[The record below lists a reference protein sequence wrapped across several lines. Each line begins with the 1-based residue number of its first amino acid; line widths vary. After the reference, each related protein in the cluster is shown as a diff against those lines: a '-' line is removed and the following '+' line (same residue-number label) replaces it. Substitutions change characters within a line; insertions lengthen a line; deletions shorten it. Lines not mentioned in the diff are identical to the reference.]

1 MPRRIPGLASS
12 QGYIFHFFTP
22 GGLALVR
29 DCFITRFRRGAV
41 PVFVGLQKQ
50 IDSAARWGTGKGKC
64 VAHRAALDED
74 MGAYRVTGTNMGG
87 GRALAPDTGGTDAGT
102 DRARMLEEHE
112 ALDLAADW
120 SDISTGLRKDIGQQ
134 LFGQWIKPVQ
144 LGSFCKETGTLDLFL
159 PTEFSANWVADR
171 FADRL
176 SLAWKIARPDVR
188 NVRILVHPG
197 RRALPELRLAES
209 GRRAANDG
217 APVAQ
222 PGDALGMGGDFAALG
237 SNGIG
242 GSIGLDASLTFTT
255 FVTGT
260 ANVLASNAAQRMAA
274 TETPQFAP
282 LYLKAATGQ
291 GKTHLLH
298 AVGHAYLA
306 AHPRARIFYCSA
318 ERFMVEFVQ
327 ALRQNQMIEF
337 KGRLR
342 GFDLLLVDDI
352 QFIIGK
358 ASAQEELL
366 YTIDALL
373 AEGKRLCFAAD
384 RAPQAL
390 DGVEQRLL
398 SRLSMGL
405 VADIQ
410 PADIELRR
418 AILEHR
424 LARFSPSHVP
434 SDVIEFLARTINRNV
449 RELVGG
455 LNKLI
460 AYAQL
465 TGQPVS
471 LALAEDQLTDILS
484 ANRRRITIDEIQR
497 TVCQFYRVDRTEMG
511 SKRRARA
518 VVRPRQ
524 VAMYLAKV
532 LTPRS
537 YPEIGRKFGGRDHS
551 TVIHAVRL
559 IEDLRT
565 RDADMDGDVRS
576 LLRQLES

>member
-1 MPRRIPGLASS
+1 MM
-12 QGYIFHFFTP
+12 
-22 GGLALVR
+22 
-29 DCFITRFRRGAV
+29 
-41 PVFVGLQKQ
+41 
-50 IDSAARWGTGKGKC
+50 
-64 VAHRAALDED
+64 DEQ
-74 MGAYRVTGTNMGG
+74 
-87 GRALAPDTGGTDAGT
+87 
-102 DRARMLEEHE
+102 E

-120 SDISTGLRKDIGQQ
+120 ADISQGLRKDLGQQ
-134 LFGQWIKPVQ
+134 LHSQWIKPVQ
-144 LGSFCKETGTLDLFL
+144 LGSFCKETGTLDLYL
-159 PTEFSANWVADR
+159 PTEFSANWVSDR

-188 NVRILVHPG
+188 HVRISVLPG
-197 RRALPELRLAES
+197 RRGMPGLRLGGEER
-209 GRRAANDG
+209 GRRGTGDAGHAT
-217 APVAQ
+217 Q
-222 PGDALGMGGDFAALG
+222 PGDALGLGAAELG
-237 SNGIG
+237 TLGQA
-242 GSIGLDASLTFTT
+242 SIGLDPSLTFQS
-255 FVTGT
+255 FVTGA

-298 AVGHAYLA
+298 AIGHAYLA
-306 AHPRARIFYCSA
+306 NHPRARIFYCSA

-327 ALRQNQMIEF
+327 ALRQNQTIEF
-337 KGRLR
+337 KARLR

-373 AEGKRLCFAAD
+373 AEGKRLVFAAD

-405 VADIQ
+405 VADMQ

-424 LARFSPSHVP
+424 LARFSPTHVP
-434 SDVIEFLARTINRNV
+434 ADVVEFLARTINRNV

-465 TGQPVS
+465 TGQAVS
-471 LALAEDQLTDILS
+471 LQLAEEQLTDILS

-497 TVCQFYRVDRTEMG
+497 TVCQFYRVDRTEMA

>member
-1 MPRRIPGLASS
+1 MVHKIDKARSTRRKADDDLMEDSE
-12 QGYIFHFFTP
+12 
-22 GGLALVR
+22 
-29 DCFITRFRRGAV
+29 AV
-41 PVFVGLQKQ
+41 
-50 IDSAARWGTGKGKC
+50 
-64 VAHRAALDED
+64 
-74 MGAYRVTGTNMGG
+74 N
-87 GRALAPDTGGTDAGT
+87 
-102 DRARMLEEHE
+102 
-112 ALDLAADW
+112 LAADW
-120 SDISTGLRKDIGQQ
+120 SDISQGLRKDLGHQ
-134 LFGQWIKPVQ
+134 LHSQWIKPIQV
-144 LGSFCKETGTLDLFL
+144 GGIDKETGTLDLFL
-159 PTEFSANWVADR
+159 PTEFSANWVQDR
-171 FADRL
+171 FHDRL
-176 SLAWKIARPDVR
+176 QLAWKIARSEVR
-188 NVRILVHPG
+188 NVRVQVHPG
-197 RRALPELRLAES
+197 RRQLPELRLDN
-209 GRRAANDG
+209 GRRPANDADASAIAMAAG
-217 APVAQ
+217 TI
-222 PGDALGMGGDFAALG
+222 GDAGFT
-237 SNGIG
+237 S
-242 GSIGLDASLTFTT
+242 SVGLDPSLTFAA
-255 FVTGT
+255 FVTGE
-260 ANVLASNAAQRMAA
+260 ANVLACNAAQRMAA
-274 TETPQFAP
+274 TEQPQFSP

-298 AVGHAYLA
+298 AIGHAFLQ

-327 ALRQNQMIEF
+327 ALKANQMIEF
-337 KGRLR
+337 KARLR
-342 GFDLLLVDDI
+342 SFDLLLVDDI

-373 AEGKRLCFAAD
+373 AEGKRLVFAAD

-390 DGVEQRLL
+390 DGVEPRLL

-410 PADIELRR
+410 AADIELRR
-418 AILEHR
+418 KILESK
-424 LARFSPSHVP
+424 LTRFAPLNVP
-434 SDVIEFLARTINRNV
+434 DDVIDFLARTITRNI

-465 TGQPVS
+465 TGQEVS
-471 LALAEDQLTDILS
+471 LQLAEEQLTDILS

-497 TVCQFYRVDRTEMG
+497 TVCQFYRIDRSEMS

>member
-1 MPRRIPGLASS
+1 MSEYGS
-12 QGYIFHFFTP
+12 
-22 GGLALVR
+22 
-29 DCFITRFRRGAV
+29 GAN
-41 PVFVGLQKQ
+41 K
-50 IDSAARWGTGKGKC
+50 
-64 VAHRAALDED
+64 
-74 MGAYRVTGTNMGG
+74 VTGTVWG
-87 GRALAPDTGGTDAGT
+87 GRRVDTASTKGKA
-102 DRARMLEEHE
+102 AVAMPVEEQD

-120 SDISTGLRKDIGQQ
+120 ADISQGLKKDLGQQ
-134 LFGQWIKPVQ
+134 LFNQWIRPIQ
-144 LGSFCKETGTLDLFL
+144 LGAYNKDTGTLDLFL

-176 SLAWKIARPDVR
+176 TLAWKITRDVR
-188 NVRILVHPG
+188 HVRISAAPG
-197 RRALPELRLAES
+197 RRAMPDLRLARETAS
-209 GRRAANDG
+209 QRAMQ
-217 APVAQ
+217 PVAQ
-222 PGDALGMGGDFAALG
+222 DPAPRALGLNTQPVTDSLSLA
-237 SNGIG
+237 
-242 GSIGLDASLTFTT
+242 SIGLDPSLTFTS

-260 ANVLASNAAQRMAA
+260 SNVLAFNAAQRMAA
-274 TETPQFAP
+274 VEAPQFSP
-282 LYLKAATGQ
+282 LYLKAPTGQ
-291 GKTHLLH
+291 GKTHLMH
-298 AVGHAYLA
+298 AIGHAFLA

-337 KGRLR
+337 KSRLR

-373 AEGKRLCFAAD
+373 AEGKRLVFAAD
-384 RAPQAL
+384 RSPQAL

-405 VADIQ
+405 VADMQ

-418 AILEHR
+418 AVLEHR
-424 LARFSPSHVP
+424 LARFTSVDVP
-434 SDVIEFLARTINRNV
+434 NDVIEFLARTINRNV

-471 LALAEDQLTDILS
+471 LSLAEDQLTDILS
-484 ANRRRITIDEIQR
+484 ANRKRITIDEIQR
-497 TVCQFYRVDRTEMG
+497 TVCQFYRVDRTEMS

-524 VAMYLAKV
+524 VAMYLSKV

-565 RDADMDGDVRS
+565 RDADIDGDVRS

>member
-1 MPRRIPGLASS
+1 MAN
-12 QGYIFHFFTP
+12 
-22 GGLALVR
+22 AN
-29 DCFITRFRRGAV
+29 
-41 PVFVGLQKQ
+41 
-50 IDSAARWGTGKGKC
+50 GKATAK
-64 VAHRAALDED
+64 
-74 MGAYRVTGTNMGG
+74 
-87 GRALAPDTGGTDAGT
+87 
-102 DRARMLEEHE
+102 LEEADAMSAEEME
-112 ALDLAADW
+112 AVNLAADW
-120 SDISTGLRKDIGQQ
+120 ADISTGLRKDLGHQ
-134 LFGQWIKPVQ
+134 LHSQWIKPIQ
-144 LGSFCKETGTLDLFL
+144 LGGFCKQTGTLDLYL
-159 PTEFSANWVADR
+159 PSEFYANWVQDR

-176 SLAWKIARPDVR
+176 SLAWKIARSEVR
-188 NVRILVHPG
+188 TVRIQVHPG
-197 RRALPELRLAES
+197 RRKLQDLDLND

-217 APVAQ
+217 ADTSMIAVSAGTM
-222 PGDALGMGGDFAALG
+222 GDAGFTSSVGLDPTLTFAA
-237 SNGIG
+237 
-242 GSIGLDASLTFTT
+242 
-255 FVTGT
+255 FVTGE
-260 ANVLASNAAQRMAA
+260 ANILACNAAQRMAA
-274 TETPQFAP
+274 TEQPQFSP
-282 LYLKAATGQ
+282 LYIKGATGQ

-298 AVGHAYLA
+298 AIGHAYLN

-327 ALRQNQMIEF
+327 ALKSGKTLEF
-337 KGRLR
+337 KARLR

-373 AEGKRLCFAAD
+373 AEGKRLVFAAD

-390 DGVEQRLL
+390 DGVEPRLL

-410 PADIELRR
+410 AADIELRR
-418 AILEHR
+418 KVLESK
-424 LARFSPSHVP
+424 LTRFAPLSVP
-434 SDVIEFLARTINRNV
+434 EDVIDFLARTITRNI

-455 LNKLI
+455 LNKLV

-465 TGQPVS
+465 TGQEVS
-471 LALAEDQLTDILS
+471 LSLAEEQLTDILS

-497 TVCQFYRVDRTEMG
+497 TVCQFYRIDRSEMS

-524 VAMYLAKV
+524 VAMYLSKV

-559 IEDLRT
+559 IEDLRQ

>member
-1 MPRRIPGLASS
+1 MEDAE
-12 QGYIFHFFTP
+12 
-22 GGLALVR
+22 
-29 DCFITRFRRGAV
+29 AV
-41 PVFVGLQKQ
+41 
-50 IDSAARWGTGKGKC
+50 
-64 VAHRAALDED
+64 
-74 MGAYRVTGTNMGG
+74 N
-87 GRALAPDTGGTDAGT
+87 
-102 DRARMLEEHE
+102 
-112 ALDLAADW
+112 LAADW
-120 SDISTGLRKDIGQQ
+120 SDISQGLRKDLGHQ
-134 LFGQWIKPVQ
+134 LHSQWIKPIQV
-144 LGSFCKETGTLDLFL
+144 GGIDKETGQLDLFL
-159 PTEFSANWVADR
+159 PTEFSANWVKDR
-171 FADRL
+171 FHDRL
-176 SLAWKIARPDVR
+176 QLAWKIARAEVR
-188 NVRILVHPG
+188 TVNIQVHPG
-197 RRALPELRLAES
+197 RRQLPELRLDD
-209 GRRAANDG
+209 GRRPANDG
-217 APVAQ
+217 ASAIAVAAGTI
-222 PGDALGMGGDFAALG
+222 GDAGFT
-237 SNGIG
+237 S
-242 GSIGLDASLTFTT
+242 SVGLDPSLTFAA
-255 FVTGT
+255 FITGE
-260 ANVLASNAAQRMAA
+260 ANVLACNAAQRMSA
-274 TETPQFAP
+274 TEQPQFSP

-298 AVGHAYLA
+298 AIGHGFLQ

-327 ALRQNQMIEF
+327 ALKANQMIEF
-337 KGRLR
+337 KARLR
-342 GFDLLLVDDI
+342 SFDLLLVDDI

-373 AEGKRLCFAAD
+373 AEGKRLVFAAD

-390 DGVEQRLL
+390 DGVEPRLL

-410 PADIELRR
+410 AADIELRKK
-418 AILEHR
+418 ILVSK
-424 LARFSPSHVP
+424 LSRFAPLNVP
-434 SDVIEFLARTINRNV
+434 DDVLDFLARTITRNV

-465 TGQPVS
+465 TGQEVS
-471 LALAEDQLTDILS
+471 LQLAEEQLTG
-484 ANRRRITIDEIQR
+484 ITIDEIQR
-497 TVCQFYRVDRTEMG
+497 TVCQFYRIDRSEMS

-524 VAMYLAKV
+524 VAMYLSKV

-559 IEDLRT
+559 IEDLRQ

>member
-1 MPRRIPGLASS
+1 MIRMGPHAGRSEPARRNAGE
-12 QGYIFHFFTP
+12 GNM
-22 GGLALVR
+22 
-29 DCFITRFRRGAV
+29 
-41 PVFVGLQKQ
+41 
-50 IDSAARWGTGKGKC
+50 
-64 VAHRAALDED
+64 ED
-74 MGAYRVTGTNMGG
+74 Q
-87 GRALAPDTGGTDAGT
+87 
-102 DRARMLEEHE
+102 E

-120 SDISTGLRKDIGQQ
+120 ADISQGLRKDLGHQ
-134 LFGQWIKPVQ
+134 LFSQWIRPIQVGD
-144 LGSFCKETGTLDLFL
+144 LCKTTGTLHLYL
-159 PTEFSANWVADR
+159 PTEFSANWVQDR

-176 SLAWKIARPDVR
+176 SLAWKIARSEVR
-188 NVRILVHPG
+188 NVKIAVHPG
-197 RRALPELRLAES
+197 RRKLADLDFKGED
-209 GRRAANDG
+209 GFGHRAANDG
-217 APVAQ
+217 TRGGL
-222 PGDALGMGGDFAALG
+222 PGGARAME
-237 SNGIG
+237 
-242 GSIGLDASLTFTT
+242 SIGEGGFTSSVGLDPSLTFAA
-255 FVTGT
+255 FVTGAT
-260 ANVLASNAAQRMAA
+260 NVLAKNAAERMAKA
-274 TETPQFAP
+274 ERPQFSP

-298 AVGHAYLA
+298 AIGHSYLQ

-318 ERFMVEFVQ
+318 ERFMVEFVS
-327 ALRQNQMIEF
+327 ALKSNEMIEF
-337 KGRLR
+337 KARLR

-373 AEGKRLCFAAD
+373 AEGKRLVFAAD

-390 DGVEQRLL
+390 DGVEPRLL

-418 AILEHR
+418 AILHSK
-424 LARFSPSHVP
+424 LARFAPLDVP
-434 SDVIEFLARTINRNV
+434 DDVIEFLARTINRNV

-465 TGQPVS
+465 TGQEVS
-471 LALAEDQLTDILS
+471 LQLAEEQLTDILS

-497 TVCQFYRVDRTEMG
+497 TVCQFYRIDRSEMS

-559 IEDLRT
+559 IEDLRK

-576 LLRQLES
+576 LLRQLET

>member
-1 MPRRIPGLASS
+1 MIRVGSHAGRTASAES
-12 QGYIFHFFTP
+12 KKT
-22 GGLALVR
+22 
-29 DCFITRFRRGAV
+29 
-41 PVFVGLQKQ
+41 K
-50 IDSAARWGTGKGKC
+50 
-64 VAHRAALDED
+64 ED
-74 MGAYRVTGTNMGG
+74 ME
-87 GRALAPDTGGTDAGT
+87 DQ
-102 DRARMLEEHE
+102 E
-112 ALDLAADW
+112 AVDLAADW
-120 SDISTGLRKDIGQQ
+120 ADISQGLRKDLGHQ
-134 LFGQWIKPVQ
+134 LHSQWIRPIQ
-144 LGSFCKETGTLDLFL
+144 LGTFCKETGTLDLFL
-159 PTEFSANWVADR
+159 PTEFSANWVQDR

-176 SLAWKIARPDVR
+176 SLAWKIARSEVKH
-188 NVRILVHPG
+188 VRIAVRPG
-197 RRALPELRLAES
+197 RRKLSEISLRPEEA
-209 GRRAANDG
+209 RRAANDEN
-217 APVAQ
+217 A
-222 PGDALGMGGDFAALG
+222 AALSMASIG
-237 SNGIG
+237 ENGFTS
-242 GSIGLDASLTFTT
+242 SIGLDPSLTFAA

-260 ANVLASNAAQRMAA
+260 TNVLAFNAAERMAK
-274 TETPQFAP
+274 TEAPQFSP

-298 AVGHAYLA
+298 AIGHAYLA
-306 AHPRARIFYCSA
+306 NHPRARIFYCSA

-327 ALRQNQMIEF
+327 ALRQNEMIEF
-337 KGRLR
+337 KARLR

-373 AEGKRLCFAAD
+373 AEGKRLVFAAD

-418 AILEHR
+418 TILESK
-424 LARFSPSHVP
+424 LTRFAPLEVP
-434 SDVIEFLARTINRNV
+434 ADVIEFLARTVSRNV

-465 TGQPVS
+465 TGQEVS
-471 LALAEDQLTDILS
+471 LQLAEEQLTDILS
-484 ANRRRITIDEIQR
+484 ANRKRITIDEIQR
-497 TVCQFYRVDRTEMG
+497 TVCQFYRVDRSEMS

-559 IEDLRT
+559 IEDLRK

>member
-1 MPRRIPGLASS
+1 MEEFAGGALA
-12 QGYIFHFFTP
+12 
-22 GGLALVR
+22 
-29 DCFITRFRRGAV
+29 RGV
-41 PVFVGLQKQ
+41 N
-50 IDSAARWGTGKGKC
+50 SAANSGGERAQAGKKG
-64 VAHRAALDED
+64 RESNMIED
-74 MGAYRVTGTNMGG
+74 Q
-87 GRALAPDTGGTDAGT
+87 
-102 DRARMLEEHE
+102 E

-120 SDISTGLRKDIGQQ
+120 ADISQGLKKDLGPQ
-134 LFGQWIKPVQ
+134 LHAQWIKPIQ

-176 SLAWKIARPDVR
+176 SLAWKIARSEVR
-188 NVRILVHPG
+188 QVRITVHP
-197 RRALPELRLAES
+197 RRRSMPELRVGAAPTAPS
-209 GRRAANDG
+209 RAATL
-217 APVAQ
+217 AATSPVMV
-222 PGDALGMGGDFAALG
+222 DSAL
-237 SNGIG
+237 S
-242 GSIGLDASLTFTT
+242 GLDPSLTFAE
-255 FVTGT
+255 FVSGS
-260 ANVLASNAAQRMAA
+260 ANVLAVNAAQRMAA
-274 TETPQFAP
+274 IEAPQFSP
-282 LYLKAATGQ
+282 LYLKGSTGQ

-298 AVGHAYLA
+298 AIGHAFA
-306 AHPRARIFYCSA
+306 ANKPGARIFYCSA
-318 ERFMVEFVQ
+318 ERFMIEFVQ
-327 ALRQNQMIEF
+327 AMRSNEMIEF
-337 KGRLR
+337 KSRLR
-342 GFDLLLVDDI
+342 GFDMLLVDDI

-358 ASAQEELL
+358 ASTQEEFLH
-366 YTIDALL
+366 TIDALMS
-373 AEGKRLCFAAD
+373 AGKRLVVAAD

-418 AILEHR
+418 KILEHR
-424 LARFSPSHVP
+424 LARFGNTQVP
-434 SDVIEFLARTINRNV
+434 SDVVEFLARTINRNV

-471 LALAEDQLTDILS
+471 LQLAEEQLTDILS

-497 TVCQFYRVDRTEMG
+497 TVCQFYRVDRTEMA

-559 IEDLRT
+559 IEELRA
-565 RDADMDGDVRS
+565 RDADMDGDVRT
-576 LLRQLES
+576 LLRQLED

>member
-1 MPRRIPGLASS
+1 MTSDRPPSKGSLSA
-12 QGYIFHFFTP
+12 
-22 GGLALVR
+22 VR
-29 DCFITRFRRGAV
+29 S
-41 PVFVGLQKQ
+41 P
-50 IDSAARWGTGKGKC
+50 
-64 VAHRAALDED
+64 ED
-74 MGAYRVTGTNMGG
+74 Q
-87 GRALAPDTGGTDAGT
+87 DA
-102 DRARMLEEHE
+102 M
-112 ALDLAADW
+112 DLAADW
-120 SDISTGLRKDIGQQ
+120 ADIIQGLKKDLGQQ
-134 LFGQWIKPVQ
+134 LFAQWIRPIQ
-144 LGSFCKETGTLDLFL
+144 LGAFAKDTGTLDLFL

-176 SLAWKIARPDVR
+176 SLAWKIARSEVR
-188 NVRILVHPG
+188 QVRISVHPG
-197 RRALPELRLAES
+197 RRQMPDLRLARDGAHDGIGPS
-209 GRRAANDG
+209 GRRPAND
-217 APVAQ
+217 P
-222 PGDALGMGGDFAALG
+222 PGEEGRAIGLAMPDIGSGHGDTMGLA
-237 SNGIG
+237 
-242 GSIGLDASLTFTT
+242 SIGLDPSLTFPS

-260 ANVLASNAAQRMAA
+260 ANVLAANAAQRMAA
-274 TETPQFAP
+274 VEVPQFSP

-291 GKTHLLH
+291 GKTHLMH
-298 AVGHAYLA
+298 AIGHAYLA

-337 KGRLR
+337 KSRLR

-373 AEGKRLCFAAD
+373 AEGKRLVFAAD

-405 VADIQ
+405 VADIA
-410 PADIELRR
+410 PADIDLRR
-418 AILEHR
+418 SILESR
-424 LARFSPSHVP
+424 LARFPSANVP
-434 SDVIEFLARTINRNV
+434 ADVIEFLARTINRNV
-449 RELVGG
+449 REAVGG

-471 LALAEDQLTDILS
+471 LQLAEEQLTDILS
-484 ANRRRITIDEIQR
+484 ANRKRITIDEIQR
-497 TVCQFYRVDRTEMG
+497 TVCQFYRVDRTEMA

-576 LLRQLES
+576 RQRQLES

>member
-1 MPRRIPGLASS
+1 M
-12 QGYIFHFFTP
+12 
-22 GGLALVR
+22 
-29 DCFITRFRRGAV
+29 AV
-41 PVFVGLQKQ
+41 
-50 IDSAARWGTGKGKC
+50 
-64 VAHRAALDED
+64 DENGED
-74 MGAYRVTGTNMGG
+74 Q
-87 GRALAPDTGGTDAGT
+87 
-102 DRARMLEEHE
+102 E
-112 ALDLAADW
+112 AINLKADW
-120 SDISTGLRKDIGQQ
+120 ADISQGLRKDLGQQ
-134 LFGQWIKPVQ
+134 LHAQWIKPIQ
-144 LGSFCKETGTLDLFL
+144 LGTFCKETGTLDLYL

-176 SLAWKIARPDVR
+176 SLAWKIARADVR
-188 NVRILVHPG
+188 NVRVLVHPG
-197 RRALPELRLAES
+197 RRHMTDIRIGDS
-209 GRRAANDG
+209 
-217 APVAQ
+217 APNAGVN
-222 PGDALGMGGDFAALG
+222 GG
-237 SNGIG
+237 GIG
-242 GSIGLDASLTFTT
+242 SGNAVTIGGEDFGELGQATIGLDPSLTFTS

-260 ANVLASNAAQRMAA
+260 NNVLAFNAAQRIAA
-274 TETPQFAP
+274 TEKPQFSP

-298 AVGHAYLA
+298 AIGHSYLQN
-306 AHPRARIFYCSA
+306 HPRNRIFYCSA

-337 KGRLR
+337 KARLR
-342 GFDLLLVDDI
+342 GFDLLMVDDI

-373 AEGKRLCFAAD
+373 AEGKRLVFAAD

-390 DGVEQRLL
+390 DGVDQRLL

-405 VADIQ
+405 VADIA

-424 LARFSPSHVP
+424 LKRFAPTNVP
-434 SDVIEFLARTINRNV
+434 GDVIEFLARTINRNV

-465 TGQPVS
+465 TGQAVS
-471 LALAEDQLTDILS
+471 LQLAEEQLTDILS

-497 TVCQFYRVDRTEMG
+497 TVCQFYRIDRTEMS

-524 VAMYLAKV
+524 VAMYLSKV

-559 IEDLRT
+559 IEELRT

>member
-1 MPRRIPGLASS
+1 MS
-12 QGYIFHFFTP
+12 
-22 GGLALVR
+22 
-29 DCFITRFRRGAV
+29 
-41 PVFVGLQKQ
+41 
-50 IDSAARWGTGKGKC
+50 
-64 VAHRAALDED
+64 ED
-74 MGAYRVTGTNMGG
+74 Q
-87 GRALAPDTGGTDAGT
+87 
-102 DRARMLEEHE
+102 E
-112 ALDLAADW
+112 AMDLAADW
-120 SDISTGLRKDIGQQ
+120 ADISQGLRKDLGHQ
-134 LFGQWIKPVQ
+134 LHSQWIKPIQ
-144 LGSFCKETGTLDLFL
+144 LGTMDKETGTLDLFL
-159 PTEFSANWVADR
+159 PTEFSANWVNDR

-176 SLAWKIARPDVR
+176 ALAWKIARSEVR
-188 NVRILVHPG
+188 KVRISVHPG
-197 RRALPELRLAES
+197 RRQLGDVPLGGFDNF
-209 GRRAANDG
+209 GRTHANDVIEPG
-217 APVAQ
+217 AMT
-222 PGDALGMGGDFAALG
+222 LAAG
-237 SNGIG
+237 TIG
-242 GSIGLDASLTFTT
+242 ERGFTASVGLDPSLTFAA

-260 ANVLASNAAQRMAA
+260 TNVLAFNAAERMAKV
-274 TETPQFAP
+274 EQPQFSP

-298 AVGHAYLA
+298 AIGHAYLA

-327 ALRQNQMIEF
+327 ALRQNEMIEF
-337 KGRLR
+337 KARLR

-352 QFIIGK
+352 QFIIDK

-373 AEGKRLCFAAD
+373 AEGKRLVFAAD

-405 VADIQ
+405 VADIL

-418 AILEHR
+418 SILESK
-424 LARFSPSHVP
+424 LTRFAPLEVP
-434 SDVIEFLARTINRNV
+434 ADVIEFLARTINRNV

-465 TGQPVS
+465 TGQEVS
-471 LALAEDQLTDILS
+471 LQLAEEQLTDILS

-497 TVCQFYRVDRTEMG
+497 TVCQFYRVDRSEMS

-559 IEDLRT
+559 IEDLRK

>member
-1 MPRRIPGLASS
+1 MSED
-12 QGYIFHFFTP
+12 QE
-22 GGLALVR
+22 
-29 DCFITRFRRGAV
+29 AV
-41 PVFVGLQKQ
+41 NF
-50 IDSAARWGTGKGKC
+50 
-64 VAHRAALDED
+64 
-74 MGAYRVTGTNMGG
+74 
-87 GRALAPDTGGTDAGT
+87 
-102 DRARMLEEHE
+102 
-112 ALDLAADW
+112 AADW
-120 SDISTGLRKDIGQQ
+120 ADISQGLRKDLGQQ
-134 LFGQWIKPVQ
+134 LHSQWIKPIQ
-144 LGSFCKETGTLDLFL
+144 LGSFCHETGNLDLFL

-188 NVRILVHPG
+188 HVRVSVHPG
-197 RRALPELRLAES
+197 RRQLPELRLGGS
-209 GRRAANDG
+209 NGMRRAANDG
-217 APVAQ
+217 
-222 PGDALGMGGDFAALG
+222 LGMPNDSGMMMLGGDELG
-237 SNGIG
+237 TLGQA
-242 GSIGLDASLTFTT
+242 SIGLDPSLTFTS
-255 FVTGT
+255 FVTGSS
-260 ANVLASNAAQRMAA
+260 NILASNAAQRMAA
-274 TETPQFAP
+274 PEKPQFAP

-298 AVGHAYLA
+298 AIGHAYLA
-306 AHPRARIFYCSA
+306 AHPRARLFYCSA

-337 KGRLR
+337 KSRLR

-373 AEGKRLCFAAD
+373 AEGKRLVFAAD

-418 AILEHR
+418 SILEHR
-424 LARFSPSHVP
+424 LARFSPTQVP
-434 SDVIEFLARTINRNV
+434 ADVIEFLARTINRNI

-465 TGQPVS
+465 TGQAVS
-471 LALAEDQLTDILS
+471 LQLAEEQLTDILS

-497 TVCQFYRVDRTEMG
+497 TVCQFYRVDRTEMS

>member
-1 MPRRIPGLASS
+1 M
-12 QGYIFHFFTP
+12 
-22 GGLALVR
+22 
-29 DCFITRFRRGAV
+29 
-41 PVFVGLQKQ
+41 
-50 IDSAARWGTGKGKC
+50 
-64 VAHRAALDED
+64 ED
-74 MGAYRVTGTNMGG
+74 
-87 GRALAPDTGGTDAGT
+87 D
-102 DRARMLEEHE
+102 HE
-112 ALDLAADW
+112 ALNLAADW
-120 SDISTGLRKDIGQQ
+120 SDISQGLRKDLGQQ
-134 LFGQWIKPVQ
+134 LHSQWIKPVS
-144 LGSFCKETGTLDLFL
+144 LGTFCKETGTLDLFL
-159 PTEFSANWVADR
+159 PTEFSANWVNDR

-188 NVRILVHPG
+188 NVRISVHPG
-197 RRALPELRLAES
+197 RRQLPELRLGNS
-209 GRRAANDG
+209 GNGTRRAANDS
-217 APVAQ
+217 
-222 PGDALGMGGDFAALG
+222 ALGREGSMLEMGGEEFGAVG
-237 SNGIG
+237 Q
-242 GSIGLDASLTFTT
+242 GSIGLDPSLTFAT
-255 FVTGT
+255 FVTG
-260 ANVLASNAAQRMAA
+260 ASNILASNAAQRMAA
-274 TETPQFAP
+274 VEKPQFAP

-298 AVGHAYLA
+298 AIGHTYLA

-327 ALRQNQMIEF
+327 ALRQNQTIEF
-337 KGRLR
+337 KTRLR

-373 AEGKRLCFAAD
+373 AEGKRLVFAAD

-410 PADIELRR
+410 PADIDLRR
-418 AILEHR
+418 SILEHR
-424 LARFSPSHVP
+424 LARFSPANVP
-434 SDVIEFLARTINRNV
+434 ADVIEFLARTINRNI

-465 TGQPVS
+465 TGQVVS
-471 LALAEDQLTDILS
+471 LQLAEEQLTDILS

-497 TVCQFYRVDRTEMG
+497 TVCQFYRVDRTEMS

>member
-1 MPRRIPGLASS
+1 MTTKS
-12 QGYIFHFFTP
+12 
-22 GGLALVR
+22 
-29 DCFITRFRRGAV
+29 
-41 PVFVGLQKQ
+41 K
-50 IDSAARWGTGKGKC
+50 
-64 VAHRAALDED
+64 
-74 MGAYRVTGTNMGG
+74 TNE
-87 GRALAPDTGGTDAGT
+87 
-102 DRARMLEEHE
+102 ARMTEDQE

-120 SDISTGLRKDIGQQ
+120 ADISQGLRKDLGQQ
-134 LFGQWIKPVQ
+134 LHSQWIKPIQ
-144 LGSFCKETGTLDLFL
+144 LDSFCKETGTLDLFL

-176 SLAWKIARPDVR
+176 SLAWKIARSEVR
-188 NVRILVHPG
+188 HVRISVHPA
-197 RRALPELRLAES
+197 RRQMPDLRLNGSS
-209 GRRAANDG
+209 GRRPANDG
-217 APVAQ
+217 ASSALVPETAPLNMPVN
-222 PGDALGMGGDFAALG
+222 DFAALG
-237 SNGIG
+237 QSA
-242 GSIGLDASLTFTT
+242 IGLDPSLTFTT
-255 FVTGT
+255 FVTGV
-260 ANVLASNAAQRMAA
+260 ANVLGCNAAQRMAA
-274 TETPQFAP
+274 VEKPQFSP

-298 AVGHAYLA
+298 AIGHAFLQT
-306 AHPRARIFYCSA
+306 HPRSRIFYCSA

-337 KGRLR
+337 KSRLR
-342 GFDLLLVDDI
+342 GFDLLMVDDI

-373 AEGKRLCFAAD
+373 AEGKRLVFAAD

-418 AILEHR
+418 SILEHR
-424 LARFSPSHVP
+424 LARFAPTEVP
-434 SDVIEFLARTINRNV
+434 ADVIEFLARTINRNV

-465 TGQPVS
+465 TGQMVS
-471 LALAEDQLTDILS
+471 LQLAEEQLTDILS

-497 TVCQFYRVDRTEMG
+497 TVCQFYRVDRTEMA

-559 IEDLRT
+559 IEGLRT

>member
-1 MPRRIPGLASS
+1 MGPHAGRSGPAKNDGIEGDMEE
-12 QGYIFHFFTP
+12 QE
-22 GGLALVR
+22 
-29 DCFITRFRRGAV
+29 AV
-41 PVFVGLQKQ
+41 
-50 IDSAARWGTGKGKC
+50 
-64 VAHRAALDED
+64 
-74 MGAYRVTGTNMGG
+74 
-87 GRALAPDTGGTDAGT
+87 
-102 DRARMLEEHE
+102 
-112 ALDLAADW
+112 DLAADW
-120 SDISTGLRKDIGQQ
+120 ADISQGLRKDLGHQ
-134 LFGQWIKPVQ
+134 LFSQWIRPIQV
-144 LGSFCKETGTLDLFL
+144 GSFCKDTGTLHLFL
-159 PTEFSANWVADR
+159 PTEFSANWVQDR
-171 FADRL
+171 FHDRL
-176 SLAWKIARPDVR
+176 SLAWKIARSEVR
-188 NVRILVHPG
+188 NVKIGVHPG
-197 RRALPELRLAES
+197 RRKLADLDFRGED
-209 GRRAANDG
+209 GFGHRAANDG
-217 APVAQ
+217 ALA
-222 PGDALGMGGDFAALG
+222 GGRAME
-237 SNGIG
+237 
-242 GSIGLDASLTFTT
+242 SIGDDGFTSSVGLDPSLTFAA

-260 ANVLASNAAQRMAA
+260 TNVLAKNAAERMAQA
-274 TETPQFAP
+274 EKPQFSP

-298 AVGHAYLA
+298 AIGHAYLQ

-318 ERFMVEFVQ
+318 ERFMVEFVS
-327 ALRQNQMIEF
+327 ALKSNEMIEF
-337 KGRLR
+337 KARLR

-373 AEGKRLCFAAD
+373 AEGKRLVFAAD

-390 DGVEQRLL
+390 DGVEPRLL

-410 PADIELRR
+410 SADIELRR
-418 AILEHR
+418 QILQSK
-424 LARFSPSHVP
+424 LVRFAPLDVP

-465 TGQPVS
+465 TGQDVS
-471 LALAEDQLTDILS
+471 LQLAEEQLTDILS

-497 TVCQFYRVDRTEMG
+497 TVCQFYRIDRAEMS

-559 IEDLRT
+559 IEDLRQ
-565 RDADMDGDVRS
+565 RDSDMDGDVRS

>member
-1 MPRRIPGLASS
+1 MNPLAARPAGMTPPREPSTNA
-12 QGYIFHFFTP
+12 
-22 GGLALVR
+22 
-29 DCFITRFRRGAV
+29 RGA
-41 PVFVGLQKQ
+41 P
-50 IDSAARWGTGKGKC
+50 DATSARGAP
-64 VAHRAALDED
+64 ED
-74 MGAYRVTGTNMGG
+74 N
-87 GRALAPDTGGTDAGT
+87 DAV
-102 DRARMLEEHE
+102 
-112 ALDLAADW
+112 DLAADW
-120 SDISTGLRKDIGQQ
+120 ADISQGLKKDLGPQ
-134 LFGQWIKPVQ
+134 LHTQWIKPIQV
-144 LGSFCKETGTLDLFL
+144 GTFCKETGTLDLFL
-159 PTEFSANWVADR
+159 PTEFSANWVGDR

-176 SLAWKIARPDVR
+176 SLAWKIARSEVR
-188 NVRILVHPG
+188 QVRISVHPR
-197 RRALPELRLAES
+197 RRAQPDLRMPDLRLPGAGAAPSSTRPIAS
-209 GRRAANDG
+209 GLSRQAPVQAGEMAYG
-217 APVAQ
+217 AP
-222 PGDALGMGGDFAALG
+222 
-237 SNGIG
+237 S
-242 GSIGLDASLTFTT
+242 GLDPSLTFAE

-260 ANVLASNAAQRMAA
+260 GNVLAVNAAQRMAA
-274 TETPQFAP
+274 IETPQFSP
-282 LYLKAATGQ
+282 LYLKASTGQ

-298 AVGHAYLA
+298 AIGHAYGA
-306 AHPRARIFYCSA
+306 ARPGARIFYCSA
-318 ERFMVEFVQ
+318 ERFMIEFVQ
-327 ALRQNQMIEF
+327 AMRSNEMMDF
-337 KGRLR
+337 KTRLR
-342 GFDLLLVDDI
+342 SFDLLLVDDI

-358 ASAQEELL
+358 SSTQEEFLH
-366 YTIDALL
+366 TIDALL
-373 AEGKRLCFAAD
+373 AAGKRLVVAAD

-410 PADIELRR
+410 PADIDLRR
-418 AILEHR
+418 KILEHR
-424 LARFSPSHVP
+424 LTRFGGGNAGVGGSVP

-471 LALAEDQLTDILS
+471 LTLAEEQLTDILS

-497 TVCQFYRVDRTEMG
+497 AVCQFYRVDRTEMA

-559 IEDLRT
+559 IEELRT
-565 RDADMDGDVRS
+565 RDAEMDGDVRT
-576 LLRQLES
+576 LLRQLED

>member
-1 MPRRIPGLASS
+1 MGS
-12 QGYIFHFFTP
+12 
-22 GGLALVR
+22 GGLQAQPSV
-29 DCFITRFRRGAV
+29 V
-41 PVFVGLQKQ
+41 VNSEVK
-50 IDSAARWGTGKGKC
+50 S
-64 VAHRAALDED
+64 DED
-74 MGAYRVTGTNMGG
+74 RL
-87 GRALAPDTGGTDAGT
+87 RD
-102 DRARMLEEHE
+102 EQE
-112 ALDLAADW
+112 AMDLAADW
-120 SDISTGLRKDIGQQ
+120 SDISQGLRKDLGQQ
-134 LFGQWIKPVQ
+134 LHSQWIKPVQ
-144 LGSFCKETGTLDLFL
+144 LGGFCKETGTLDLHL

-171 FADRL
+171 FSDRL
-176 SLAWKIARPDVR
+176 SLAWKIARPDIR
-188 NVRILVHPG
+188 NVRISVQPG
-197 RRALPELRLAES
+197 RRAPQGLRFGREEN
-209 GRRAANDG
+209 GRRGGDG
-217 APVAQ
+217 AMISQ
-222 PGDALGMGGDFAALG
+222 PGDALGMSAAELGGLG
-237 SNGIG
+237 PNGLG
-242 GSIGLDASLTFTT
+242 MASIGLDPSLTFAT
-255 FVTGT
+255 FVSGS
-260 ANVLASNAAQRMAA
+260 ANVLASNAAQRMSA

-298 AVGHAYLA
+298 AIGHAYLL

-327 ALRQNQMIEF
+327 ALRQNQTIEF
-337 KGRLR
+337 KTRLR

-373 AEGKRLCFAAD
+373 AEGKRLVFAAD

-418 AILEHR
+418 TILEHR
-424 LARFSPSHVP
+424 LQRFSPTHVP
-434 SDVIEFLARTINRNV
+434 SDVVEFLARTINRNV

-465 TGQPVS
+465 TGQAVS
-471 LALAEDQLTDILS
+471 LQLAEEQLTDILS

-497 TVCQFYRVDRTEMG
+497 TVCQFYRVDRTEMS

>member
-1 MPRRIPGLASS
+1 MIRMGPHASRSLAT
-12 QGYIFHFFTP
+12 G
-22 GGLALVR
+22 R
-29 DCFITRFRRGAV
+29 E
-41 PVFVGLQKQ
+41 
-50 IDSAARWGTGKGKC
+50 GTEGNM
-64 VAHRAALDED
+64 ED
-74 MGAYRVTGTNMGG
+74 Q
-87 GRALAPDTGGTDAGT
+87 
-102 DRARMLEEHE
+102 E

-120 SDISTGLRKDIGQQ
+120 ADIVQGLRKDLGHQ
-134 LFGQWIKPVQ
+134 LFTQWIRPIQ
-144 LGSFCKETGTLDLFL
+144 LGPFCKQTGTLDLYL
-159 PTEFSANWVADR
+159 PTEFSANWVQDR
-171 FADRL
+171 LHDRL
-176 SLAWKIARPDVR
+176 SLAWKIARSEVR
-188 NVRILVHPG
+188 SVRVGVHPG
-197 RRALPELRLAES
+197 RRRLAGLDMNGED
-209 GRRAANDG
+209 GLGHRAANDG
-217 APVAQ
+217 ARA
-222 PGDALGMGGDFAALG
+222 
-237 SNGIG
+237 IE
-242 GSIGLDASLTFTT
+242 SIGDDGLPSSVGLDPSLTFAA
-255 FVTGT
+255 FVPGTG
-260 ANVLASNAAQRMAA
+260 NVLARNAAERMAKP
-274 TETPQFAP
+274 ERPQFSP
-282 LYLKAATGQ
+282 LYLNAATGQ

-298 AVGHAYLA
+298 AIGHAFLA

-327 ALRQNQMIEF
+327 ALKSGAMIEF

-373 AEGKRLCFAAD
+373 AEGKRLVFAAD

-390 DGVEQRLL
+390 DGVEPRLL

-418 AILEHR
+418 QILHSK
-424 LARFSPSHVP
+424 LARFAPLEVP
-434 SDVIEFLARTINRNV
+434 PDVIEFLSRTINRNV

-455 LNKLI
+455 LHKLI

-465 TGQPVS
+465 TGQAVS

-484 ANRRRITIDEIQR
+484 ANRKRITIDEIQR
-497 TVCQFYRVDRTEMG
+497 TVCQFYRLDRSEMS

-559 IEDLRT
+559 IEDLRK
-565 RDADMDGDVRS
+565 RDAEMDGDVRS
-576 LLRQLES
+576 LLRQLED

>member
-1 MPRRIPGLASS
+1 MIR
-12 QGYIFHFFTP
+12 
-22 GGLALVR
+22 
-29 DCFITRFRRGAV
+29 
-41 PVFVGLQKQ
+41 K
-50 IDSAARWGTGKGKC
+50 
-64 VAHRAALDED
+64 VADGVVED
-74 MGAYRVTGTNMGG
+74 Q
-87 GRALAPDTGGTDAGT
+87 
-102 DRARMLEEHE
+102 E

-120 SDISTGLRKDIGQQ
+120 GDIVQGLRKDLGHQ
-134 LFGQWIKPVQ
+134 LYSQWIRPIQ
-144 LGSFCKETGTLDLFL
+144 LGSFCKDTGTLHLFL
-159 PTEFSANWVADR
+159 PTEFSANWVQDR

-176 SLAWKIARPDVR
+176 SLAWKIARSEVR
-188 NVRILVHPG
+188 AVKIGVHPG
-197 RRALPELRLAES
+197 RRKIADLDLNGED
-209 GRRAANDG
+209 GFGHRAANDG
-217 APVAQ
+217 PRALESI
-222 PGDALGMGGDFAALG
+222 GDEGFTSSVGLDPTLTFAA
-237 SNGIG
+237 
-242 GSIGLDASLTFTT
+242 

-260 ANVLASNAAQRMAA
+260 TNVLAKNAAERMALA
-274 TETPQFAP
+274 EKPQFSP

-298 AVGHAYLA
+298 AIGHSYLQ

-318 ERFMVEFVQ
+318 ERFMVEFVS
-327 ALRQNQMIEF
+327 ALKSNEMIEF
-337 KGRLR
+337 KARLR

-373 AEGKRLCFAAD
+373 AEGKRLVFAAD

-390 DGVEQRLL
+390 DGVEPRLL

-410 PADIELRR
+410 PADIDLRR
-418 AILEHR
+418 AILHSK
-424 LARFSPSHVP
+424 LTRFAPLNVP
-434 SDVIEFLARTINRNV
+434 EDVIEFLARTVNRNV

-465 TGQPVS
+465 TGQEVA
-471 LALAEDQLTDILS
+471 LQLAEEQLTDILS

-497 TVCQFYRVDRTEMG
+497 TVCQFYRIDRSEMS

-559 IEDLRT
+559 IEDLRK

>member
-1 MPRRIPGLASS
+1 MAFGRLARDPNRIQGPGE
-12 QGYIFHFFTP
+12 GPT
-22 GGLALVR
+22 
-29 DCFITRFRRGAV
+29 
-41 PVFVGLQKQ
+41 
-50 IDSAARWGTGKGKC
+50 SAAETVPARPGAIGTQVEPNPGPNSGPNPVPKPEPKQGRKAGG
-64 VAHRAALDED
+64 VTMEED
-74 MGAYRVTGTNMGG
+74 Q
-87 GRALAPDTGGTDAGT
+87 D
-102 DRARMLEEHE
+102 

-120 SDISTGLRKDIGQQ
+120 ADISQGLKKDLGPQ
-134 LFGQWIKPVQ
+134 LYGQWIKPIQ
-144 LGSFCKETGTLDLFL
+144 LGSFCKDSGSLDLFL

-171 FADRL
+171 FAERL
-176 SLAWKIARPDVR
+176 SLAWKIARNEVR
-188 NVRILVHPG
+188 QVRIAVHPR
-197 RRALPELRLAES
+197 RRAMPGLRM
-209 GRRAANDG
+209 
-217 APVAQ
+217 
-222 PGDALGMGGDFAALG
+222 PGDAAPAPGHSGAHSGVRSLQTSQAMASDMAGGFA
-237 SNGIG
+237 S
-242 GSIGLDASLTFTT
+242 GLDPSLTFTE
-255 FVTGT
+255 FVAGS
-260 ANVLASNAAQRMAA
+260 ANVLALNAAQRMAA
-274 TETPQFAP
+274 MEVPQFSP
-282 LYLKAATGQ
+282 LYLKASTGQ

-298 AVGHAYLA
+298 AIGHAFTA
-306 AHPRARIFYCSA
+306 NRPSARVFYCSA
-318 ERFMVEFVQ
+318 ERFMVEFVS
-327 ALRQNQMIEF
+327 AMRQNEMIEF
-337 KGRLR
+337 KSRLR

-358 ASAQEELL
+358 SSTQEEFLH
-366 YTIDALL
+366 TIDALL
-373 AEGKRLCFAAD
+373 GAGKRLVVAAD

-418 AILEHR
+418 KILDAR
-424 LARFSPSHVP
+424 LARYANNQVP
-434 SDVIEFLARTINRNV
+434 SDVVEFLSRTISRNV

-465 TGQPVS
+465 TGQPIS
-471 LALAEDQLTDILS
+471 LQLAEEQLTDILS

-497 TVCQFYRVDRTEMG
+497 TVCQFYRVDRSEMG

-565 RDADMDGDVRS
+565 RDADMDGDVRT
-576 LLRQLES
+576 LLRQLED

>member
-1 MPRRIPGLASS
+1 M
-12 QGYIFHFFTP
+12 
-22 GGLALVR
+22 
-29 DCFITRFRRGAV
+29 
-41 PVFVGLQKQ
+41 
-50 IDSAARWGTGKGKC
+50 
-64 VAHRAALDED
+64 
-74 MGAYRVTGTNMGG
+74 
-87 GRALAPDTGGTDAGT
+87 
-102 DRARMLEEHE
+102 EEQE

-120 SDISTGLRKDIGQQ
+120 ADISRGLRKDLGHQ
-134 LFGQWIKPVQ
+134 LYSQWIKPIQ
-144 LGSFCKETGTLDLFL
+144 LGSLCKQSGTLDLYL
-159 PTEFSANWVADR
+159 PNEFSANWVSDR

-176 SLAWKIARPDVR
+176 SLAWKIARPDIR
-188 NVRILVHPG
+188 NVQISVMPG
-197 RRALPELRLAES
+197 RRTVPGLRLGREE

-217 APVAQ
+217 APLSQ
-222 PGDALGMGGDFAALG
+222 PGDALGMGAAELG
-237 SNGIG
+237 AMGQG
-242 GSIGLDASLTFTT
+242 PVGLDPSLTFAS
-255 FVTGT
+255 FVTGS
-260 ANVLASNAAQRMAA
+260 ANILASNAAQRMAA
-274 TETPQFAP
+274 PETPQFAP

-298 AVGHAYLA
+298 AIGHAYLA
-306 AHPRARIFYCSA
+306 NHQRARIFYCSA

-327 ALRQNQMIEF
+327 ALRQNQTIEF
-337 KGRLR
+337 KARLR

-373 AEGKRLCFAAD
+373 AEGKRLVFAAD

-418 AILEHR
+418 SILEHR
-424 LARFSPSHVP
+424 LQRFSPSHVP
-434 SDVIEFLARTINRNV
+434 GDVVEFLARTINRNV

-465 TGQPVS
+465 TGQAVS
-471 LALAEDQLTDILS
+471 LQLAEEQLTDILS

-497 TVCQFYRVDRTEMG
+497 TVCQFYRVDRTEMA

>member
-1 MPRRIPGLASS
+1 M
-12 QGYIFHFFTP
+12 P
-22 GGLALVR
+22 GGVCGLLGGYLL
-29 DCFITRFRRGAV
+29 GAN
-41 PVFVGLQKQ
+41 
-50 IDSAARWGTGKGKC
+50 
-64 VAHRAALDED
+64 
-74 MGAYRVTGTNMGG
+74 RVTGTNIIGSQVAEPAQG
-87 GRALAPDTGGTDAGT
+87 KAVEE
-102 DRARMLEEHE
+102 RMREEQE
-112 ALDLAADW
+112 ALDFAADW
-120 SDISTGLRKDIGQQ
+120 ADISLGLRKDLGQQ
-134 LFGQWIKPVQ
+134 LHGQWIKPVQ

-188 NVRILVHPG
+188 NVRISVHPG
-197 RRALPELRLAES
+197 RRQMPELRLGREGGA
-209 GRRAANDG
+209 RRAANDG
-217 APVAQ
+217 AMSQ
-222 PGDALGMGGDFAALG
+222 PGDALGMGGGDFGAIGQG
-237 SNGIG
+237 SPGM
-242 GSIGLDASLTFTT
+242 GSIGLDPSLTFAT

-260 ANVLASNAAQRMAA
+260 GNVLACNAAQRMAA
-274 TETPQFAP
+274 VEVPQFSP
-282 LYLKAATGQ
+282 LYLKGATGQ

-298 AVGHAYLA
+298 AIGHNNLA

-327 ALRQNQMIEF
+327 ALRQNQMLEF
-337 KGRLR
+337 KSRLR

-373 AEGKRLCFAAD
+373 AEGKRLVFAAD

-405 VADIQ
+405 VADIL

-418 AILEHR
+418 SILEHR
-424 LARFSPSHVP
+424 LARFSPTHVP
-434 SDVIEFLARTINRNV
+434 ADVIEFLARTINRNV

-465 TGQPVS
+465 TGQAVS
-471 LALAEDQLTDILS
+471 LQLAEEQLTDILS

-497 TVCQFYRVDRTEMG
+497 TVCQFYRVDRTEMS

>member
-1 MPRRIPGLASS
+1 MATKNS
-12 QGYIFHFFTP
+12 
-22 GGLALVR
+22 
-29 DCFITRFRRGAV
+29 GAGV
-41 PVFVGLQKQ
+41 SGRK
-50 IDSAARWGTGKGKC
+50 SGKKD
-64 VAHRAALDED
+64 VED
-74 MGAYRVTGTNMGG
+74 I
-87 GRALAPDTGGTDAGT
+87 
-102 DRARMLEEHE
+102 E
-112 ALDLAADW
+112 AVNLAADW
-120 SDISTGLRKDIGQQ
+120 ADISQGLRKDLGHQ
-134 LFGQWIKPVQ
+134 LHSQWIKPIQV
-144 LGSFCKETGTLDLFL
+144 GGFCKDTGTLDLFL
-159 PTEFSANWVADR
+159 PTEFSANWVQDR

-176 SLAWKIARPDVR
+176 SLAWKIAKSDIR
-188 NVRILVHPG
+188 NVRIQVHPG
-197 RRALPELRLAES
+197 RRKVADISLHGNGP
-209 GRRAANDG
+209 RAANDG
-217 APVAQ
+217 ADSSMIAVAA
-222 PGDALGMGGDFAALG
+222 GT
-237 SNGIG
+237 IG
-242 GSIGLDASLTFTT
+242 EQGFTSSVGLDPSLTFAA
-255 FVTGT
+255 FVTGET
-260 ANVLASNAAQRMAA
+260 NILGCNAAQRMAA
-274 TETPQFAP
+274 TETPQFSP

-291 GKTHLLH
+291 GKTHLMH
-298 AVGHAYLA
+298 AIGHSYLA
-306 AHPRARIFYCSA
+306 AHPRSRIFYCSA

-327 ALRQNQMIEF
+327 ALKQNQMIEF
-337 KGRLR
+337 KARLR
-342 GFDLLLVDDI
+342 SFDLLLVDDI

-373 AEGKRLCFAAD
+373 AEGKRLVFAAD

-390 DGVEQRLL
+390 DGVEPRLL

-405 VADIQ
+405 VADIA

-418 AILEHR
+418 KILESK
-424 LARFSPSHVP
+424 LTKFAPLEVP
-434 SDVIEFLARTINRNV
+434 ADVIEFLARTITRNV

-465 TGQPVS
+465 TGQTVS
-471 LALAEDQLTDILS
+471 LQLAEEQLTDILS

-497 TVCQFYRVDRTEMG
+497 TVCQFYRIDRSEMS

-524 VAMYLAKV
+524 VAMYLSKV

-559 IEDLRT
+559 IEDLRQ

>member
-1 MPRRIPGLASS
+1 MSRLNAEASQNLLAAGCDSANSETPAPTMSAPAVLAS
-12 QGYIFHFFTP
+12 TK
-22 GGLALVR
+22 
-29 DCFITRFRRGAV
+29 T
-41 PVFVGLQKQ
+41 
-50 IDSAARWGTGKGKC
+50 AAKGK
-64 VAHRAALDED
+64 APHMRAVED
-74 MGAYRVTGTNMGG
+74 Q
-87 GRALAPDTGGTDAGT
+87 D
-102 DRARMLEEHE
+102 

-120 SDISTGLRKDIGQQ
+120 ADICVGLRKDLGQQ
-134 LFGQWIKPVQ
+134 LFSQWIRPIQ
-144 LGSFCKETGTLDLFL
+144 LGAYCVETGTLDLYL
-159 PTEFSANWVADR
+159 PTEFSAGWVADR

-176 SLAWKIARPDVR
+176 TLAWKIARDVR
-188 NVRILVHPG
+188 NVRISVQPG
-197 RRALPELRLAES
+197 RRQLPDLRLARDNGAYAQTGYDTQAGYTNGFA
-209 GRRAANDG
+209 GRRAGEPGQGRAIGLVAAETVAHANDG
-217 APVAQ
+217 
-222 PGDALGMGGDFAALG
+222 MGGLA
-237 SNGIG
+237 
-242 GSIGLDASLTFTT
+242 SIGLDPSLTFQS
-255 FVTGT
+255 FVT
-260 ANVLASNAAQRMAA
+260 ANANILACNAAQRMAA
-274 TETPQFAP
+274 IETPQFSP

-298 AVGHAYLA
+298 AIGHAYLS

-337 KGRLR
+337 KSRLR

-373 AEGKRLCFAAD
+373 AEGKRLVFAAD

-405 VADIQ
+405 VADIA

-418 AILEHR
+418 AILESR
-424 LARFSPSHVP
+424 LGRFSSHTEVP
-434 SDVIEFLARTINRNV
+434 ADVIEFLARTINRNV
-449 RELVGG
+449 RESVGG

-465 TGQPVS
+465 TGQAVS
-471 LALAEDQLTDILS
+471 LQLAEEQLTDILS
-484 ANRRRITIDEIQR
+484 ANRKRITIDEIQR
-497 TVCQFYRVDRTEMG
+497 TVCQFYRVDRTEMS

>member
-1 MPRRIPGLASS
+1 MKIDQFGN
-12 QGYIFHFFTP
+12 
-22 GGLALVR
+22 GGGA
-29 DCFITRFRRGAV
+29 RGA
-41 PVFVGLQKQ
+41 
-50 IDSAARWGTGKGKC
+50 SAAMASVGAG
-64 VAHRAALDED
+64 RAAGQTAAARKGRDGGMSED
-74 MGAYRVTGTNMGG
+74 Q
-87 GRALAPDTGGTDAGT
+87 
-102 DRARMLEEHE
+102 E

-120 SDISTGLRKDIGQQ
+120 ADISQGLKKDLGPQ
-134 LFGQWIKPVQ
+134 LHTQWIKPIQ

-176 SLAWKIARPDVR
+176 SLAWKIARAEVR
-188 NVRILVHPG
+188 QVRITVHPR
-197 RRALPELRLAES
+197 RRAMPELRV
-209 GRRAANDG
+209 G
-217 APVAQ
+217 
-222 PGDALGMGGDFAALG
+222 GMGGAAPALTVPAAANETALKLAPAARAAPAAASSSVAG
-237 SNGIG
+237 FDAASSGI
-242 GSIGLDASLTFTT
+242 DPTLTFTD
-255 FVTGT
+255 FVQGS
-260 ANVLASNAAQRMAA
+260 ANILAMNAAQRMAA
-274 TETPQFAP
+274 AEPPQFSP
-282 LYLKAATGQ
+282 LYLKGSTGQ

-298 AVGHAYLA
+298 AIANGYAA
-306 AHPRARIFYCSA
+306 AHPGARIFYCSA
-318 ERFMVEFVQ
+318 ERFMIEFVQ
-327 ALRQNQMIEF
+327 AMRQNEMIEF
-337 KGRLR
+337 KSRLR
-342 GFDLLLVDDI
+342 GFDMLLVDDI

-358 ASAQEELL
+358 ASTQEEFLH
-366 YTIDALL
+366 TIDALMS
-373 AEGKRLCFAAD
+373 AGKRLIVAAD

-418 AILEHR
+418 QILDHR
-424 LARFSPSHVP
+424 LSRFTSAQVP
-434 SDVIEFLARTINRNV
+434 QDVVEFLARTINRNV

-460 AYAQL
+460 AFAQL

-471 LALAEDQLTDILS
+471 LQLAEEQLTDILS

-497 TVCQFYRVDRTEMG
+497 TVCQFYRVDRTEMA

-518 VVRPRQ
+518 IVRPRQ

-559 IEDLRT
+559 IEELRN
-565 RDADMDGDVRS
+565 RDADMDGDVRT
-576 LLRQLES
+576 LLRQLED

>member
-1 MPRRIPGLASS
+1 M
-12 QGYIFHFFTP
+12 
-22 GGLALVR
+22 
-29 DCFITRFRRGAV
+29 
-41 PVFVGLQKQ
+41 
-50 IDSAARWGTGKGKC
+50 
-64 VAHRAALDED
+64 
-74 MGAYRVTGTNMGG
+74 
-87 GRALAPDTGGTDAGT
+87 
-102 DRARMLEEHE
+102 
-112 ALDLAADW
+112 
-120 SDISTGLRKDIGQQ
+120 IG
-134 LFGQWIKPVQ
+134 
-144 LGSFCKETGTLDLFL
+144 
-159 PTEFSANWVADR
+159 
-171 FADRL
+171 
-176 SLAWKIARPDVR
+176 
-188 NVRILVHPG
+188 
-197 RRALPELRLAES
+197 
-209 GRRAANDG
+209 
-217 APVAQ
+217 Q
-222 PGDALGMGGDFAALG
+222 PGDALGMGSADFGGVGGAIGLG
-237 SNGIG
+237 TV
-242 GSIGLDASLTFTT
+242 GLDASLTFAT
-255 FVTGT
+255 FVSGT
-260 ANVLASNAAQRMAA
+260 SNVLANNAAQRMAA

-298 AVGHAYLA
+298 AIGHAYLA

-337 KGRLR
+337 KSRLR

-373 AEGKRLCFAAD
+373 AEGKRLVFAAD

-405 VADIQ
+405 VADIA

-418 AILEHR
+418 QILDHR
-424 LARFSPSHVP
+424 LARFSPHHVP
-434 SDVIEFLARTINRNV
+434 ADVVEFLARTINRNV

-465 TGQPVS
+465 TGQAVS
-471 LALAEDQLTDILS
+471 LQLAEEQLTDILS

-497 TVCQFYRVDRTEMG
+497 TVCQFYRVDRTEMS

>member
-1 MPRRIPGLASS
+1 MNATI
-12 QGYIFHFFTP
+12 
-22 GGLALVR
+22 GG
-29 DCFITRFRRGAV
+29 IGAA
-41 PVFVGLQKQ
+41 Q
-50 IDSAARWGTGKGKC
+50 RKGG
-64 VAHRAALDED
+64 ED
-74 MGAYRVTGTNMGG
+74 GME
-87 GRALAPDTGGTDAGT
+87 D
-102 DRARMLEEHE
+102 LE
-112 ALDLAADW
+112 AVNLAADW
-120 SDISTGLRKDIGQQ
+120 SDISQGLRKDLGHQ
-134 LFGQWIKPVQ
+134 LHSQWIKPIQV
-144 LGSFCKETGTLDLFL
+144 GGFCDETGTLELYL
-159 PTEFSANWVADR
+159 PTDFSANWVKDR
-171 FADRL
+171 FHDRL
-176 SLAWKIARPDVR
+176 SLAWKIARSEVR
-188 NVRILVHPG
+188 HVAIKVHPG
-197 RRALPELRLAES
+197 RRKLPELS
-209 GRRAANDG
+209 FGDGRRPANDG
-217 APVAQ
+217 SDASMIAVAA
-222 PGDALGMGGDFAALG
+222 GT
-237 SNGIG
+237 IG
-242 GSIGLDASLTFTT
+242 ERGFTSSIGLDPLLTFAA
-255 FVTGT
+255 FVTGE
-260 ANVLASNAAQRMAA
+260 ANVLACNAAQRMSAS
-274 TETPQFAP
+274 ESPQFSP

-298 AVGHAYLA
+298 AIGHAYLG

-327 ALRQNQMIEF
+327 ALKSNQTIEF
-337 KGRLR
+337 KARLR
-342 GFDLLLVDDI
+342 SFDLLLVDDI

-373 AEGKRLCFAAD
+373 AEGKRLVFAAD

-390 DGVEQRLL
+390 DGVEPRLL

-410 PADIELRR
+410 AADIELRR
-418 AILEHR
+418 TILDSK
-424 LARFSPSHVP
+424 LTRFAPLEVP
-434 SDVIEFLARTINRNV
+434 ADVVDFLARTITRNI

-465 TGQPVS
+465 TGQEVS
-471 LALAEDQLTDILS
+471 LQLAEEQLTDILS

-497 TVCQFYRVDRTEMG
+497 TVCQFYRIDRAEMA

-524 VAMYLAKV
+524 VAMYLSKV

-559 IEDLRT
+559 IEDLRA